1 MLYILNQQLLLILEI
16 LFFPSENFLMF
27 QQQVL
32 CIRETSLNKERD
44 LNIILNGSSFEG
56 YITVDEIYSMNLYF
70 KACSYFKEQLK
81 EIKMMY

>member
-1 MLYILNQQLLLILEI
+1 
-16 LFFPSENFLMF
+16 MF

-32 CIRETSLNKERD
+32 CSRETSLNKEGD